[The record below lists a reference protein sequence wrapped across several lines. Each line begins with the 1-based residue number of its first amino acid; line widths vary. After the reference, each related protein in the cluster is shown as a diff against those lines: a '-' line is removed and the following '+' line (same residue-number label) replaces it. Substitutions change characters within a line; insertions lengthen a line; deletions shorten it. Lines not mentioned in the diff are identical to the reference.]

1 MGGIAIPRGGGSLP
15 LEEEQTV
22 EPGQEYGHGA
32 GLEVQRVR
40 LEEEDGGDEY
50 RGGDV
55 QYPLNDVVGIHEVTQ
70 ALQRNKKGGHT
81 RLFAV
86 VKMDDTY

>member
-1 MGGIAIPRGGGSLP
+1 MGGLAITGRSLP

-22 EPGQEYGHGA
+22 EPGQEYSHGA

-55 QYPLNDVVGIHEVTQ
+55 QYPLNNVVGIHEIPQ
-70 ALQRNKKGGHT
+70 ALQRSKEGGHI
-81 RLFAV
+81 RLSAV
-86 VKMDDTY
+86 VKMDGTYL